1 MTLRAL
7 LVTSRVT
14 FVPDNYDSL
23 VCGAAESPHIVGLIE
38 LDNARAA
45 LAVRALGL
53 AAFGARR
60 LGTTL
65 LRNQLGRSGRR
76 RRRAYRA
83 RGKQVW
89 RLPSINGGE
98 AEQLVRTLGVDL
110 LINARTRFIYKPA
123 ILGAPR
129 LGCINV
135 HHGLL
140 PEQRGTMCDL
150 WALRERR
157 PAGFSIHRMTPEI
170 DDGEVLVSRQVS
182 DGSDRDYLAYLARSS
197 RVELEVLQGV
207 LDDID
212 RAQAVR
218 GVPNVAPPGLAHYA
232 TPGRAQIGAFKRSG
246 IVI

>member
-1 MTLRAL
+1 VTLRAL

-23 VCGAAESPHIVGLIE
+23 ECGMAQCPHVVGLIE

-60 LGTTL
+60 LGATL
-65 LRNQLGRSGRR
+65 LANQLGPSGRR
-76 RRRAYRA
+76 RRREYQAA
-83 RGKQVW
+83 GKQVW
-89 RLPSINGGE
+89 SLASINGGE
-98 AEQLVRTLGVDL
+98 AEQLVRSLGIDL
-110 LINARTRFIYKPA
+110 VINARTRFIYRPA
-123 ILGAPR
+123 ILAAPR

-150 WALRERR
+150 WALREQR

-170 DDGEVLVSRQVS
+170 DDGEVLVTRQVS
-182 DGSDRDYLAYLARSS
+182 DGSERDYLAYLARSS
-197 RVELEVLQGV
+197 RIELDVLCGV

-232 TPGRAQIGAFKRSG
+232 TPGREQIGAFKRSG